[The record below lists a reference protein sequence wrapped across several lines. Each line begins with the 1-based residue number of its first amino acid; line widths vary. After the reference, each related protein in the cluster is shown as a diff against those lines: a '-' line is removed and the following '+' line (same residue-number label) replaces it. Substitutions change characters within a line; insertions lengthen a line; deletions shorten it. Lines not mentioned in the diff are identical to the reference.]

1 MVSKKYNKSLVYKNY
16 QMKTI
21 KIKKCRLC
29 NNQKLLRVKN
39 FGNFFVSNFVEKKSI
54 KTGIKAPLN
63 LMYCKKCTLLQLEHS
78 APQEI
83 MYRRFYWYR
92 SGVTKTMRIALK
104 DIYKSI
110 LKLKILKKND
120 VVLDIGANDGELL
133 KNFKKKNVITV
144 GCEPAKNLIKQLK
157 KNCNYALNDFWEFKK
172 FNKISKKFKIKKPK
186 VITAIGM
193 FYDLENP
200 MKFIK
205 DISDSL
211 DQDGVF
217 IAQLMCLKSMLNQND
232 LGNICHEHLEFYTF
246 KSLKYLFENN
256 GLKIFKVEENNING
270 GSYRIF
276 CKKNITKSINYK
288 ENTSIKYIKKF
299 LNRVENN
306 KKKLL
311 KFVKEQALKN
321 KKIYIYGASTK
332 GNTLL
337 QYYKIDK
344 KIVPYAAERSPE
356 KIGKY
361 TIGSGIKIISEDNAR
376 NYKPDFFIVLPY
388 GFIKEFIIREKKWLK
403 SGGKFI
409 LPYPRFKIISK

>member
-1 MVSKKYNKSLVYKNY
+1 
-16 QMKTI
+16 MKTI

-29 NNQKLLRVKN
+29 NNSKLSRIKN
-39 FGNFFVSNFVEKKSI
+39 FGNFFVSNFVKKKSI
-54 KTGIKAPLN
+54 KKGVKAPLN

-92 SGVTKTMRIALK
+92 SGVTKTMRLALK

-110 LKLKILKKND
+110 SKLKVLKKND

-133 KNFKKKNVITV
+133 KNFKKKNIITV
-144 GCEPAKNLIKQLK
+144 GCEPANNLIKQLK
-157 KNCNYALNDFWEFKK
+157 KNCNYVLNDFWDFKK
-172 FNKISKKFKIKKPK
+172 FEKISKKFKIKKPK

-256 GLKIFKVEENNING
+256 GLKIFKVEENDING

-276 CKKNITKSINYK
+276 CKKNIAKSINYK
-288 ENTSIKYIKKF
+288 ENTSIKYVKKF
-299 LNRVENN
+299 LKRVEDNKQKLTKFIKKQSLD
-306 KKKLL
+306 KKKV
-311 KFVKEQALKN
+311 F
-321 KKIYIYGASTK
+321 IYGASTK

-337 QYYKIDK
+337 QYYKIDN

-361 TIGSGIKIISEDNAR
+361 TIGSGIKIISEEKAR
-376 NYKPDFFIVLPY
+376 SYKPDFFIVLPY
-388 GFIKEFIIREKKWLK
+388 GFIKEFIIREKQWLK

-409 LPYPRFKIISK
+409 LPYPKFKIISK